1 MSGRLGKGKEEGV
14 APSSSGLLET
24 DQEGGVSNSLFP
36 SLSHSSS
43 VGASGKPSADQV
55 REKEEKVRK
64 RLKEI
69 LEKLDLLSFQSFDL
83 DERLWEADLAW
94 ESAQPGKDKK
104 EKRGEVG
111 KLKAE
116 IAELEE
122 QVERLEKMKGNMLKW
137 ARGERL
143 GPKRNLTGPL
153 QLTPSLSTSPSG
165 VSSGSSLFFVPIYCF
180 FVFRPTTDGGDCE
193 SRTEDCDGE
202 GEIGEGCAEFSFQ
215 ESYEDKCALV
225 LHS

>member
-14 APSSSGLLET
+14 APSSSGLSET
-24 DQEGGVSNSLFP
+24 DQEGGVLNSLFP
-36 SLSHSSS
+36 SSSHLSS
-43 VGASGKPSADQV
+43 VGVSGKLSADWV

-69 LEKLDLLSFQSFDL
+69 LEKLDLLSFQLFDL

-104 EKRGEVG
+104 EKKGEVG
-111 KLKAE
+111 KLKVE

-143 GPKRNLTGPL
+143 GPKRNSTGPS
-153 QLTPSLSTSPSG
+153 QLTPSLSTLPGG
-165 VSSGSSLFFVPIYCF
+165 VSSGSSLFFVP
-180 FVFRPTTDGGDCE
+180 
-193 SRTEDCDGE
+193 
-202 GEIGEGCAEFSFQ
+202 
-215 ESYEDKCALV
+215 
-225 LHS
+225 

>member
-1 MSGRLGKGKEEGV
+1 MFVFSMSGQLGKGKEEGV

-24 DQEGGVSNSLFP
+24 DQEGGVSNSPFP
-36 SLSHSSS
+36 SSSHLSS
-43 VGASGKPSADQV
+43 VGVSGKLSADQV

-64 RLKEI
+64 CLKEI

-94 ESAQPGKDKK
+94 ESVQPGKDKK
-104 EKRGEVG
+104 EKKGEVG
-111 KLKAE
+111 KLKVE

-143 GPKRNLTGPL
+143 CWTLQSCNVPMTANLE
-153 QLTPSLSTSPSG
+153 
-165 VSSGSSLFFVPIYCF
+165 VSHP
-180 FVFRPTTDGGDCE
+180 
-193 SRTEDCDGE
+193 
-202 GEIGEGCAEFSFQ
+202 
-215 ESYEDKCALV
+215 
-225 LHS
+225 